1 MNNSSRLEIPL
12 RWDLLQKLIGPGDSF
27 IKYLENKYSAKI
39 STKEDC
45 LVLEVD
51 RGHPLVD
58 VVNKL
63 IQLCRSKEF
72 LEWEDV
78 ETVVRLNMIGNREE
92 SDSAADDKI
101 LENAQVRIRAKTPNQ
116 KKYHQA
122 ILDNEIVFAIGPA
135 GTGKTFIAVA
145 AAVAQFQRGAVE
157 RIVLVRP
164 VVEAGEKL
172 GYLPGDIK
180 EKVDPFFKPLYDAL
194 FYMLPPEQ
202 VKKYIDREVFE
213 IAPLAYMRG
222 RTLNHAIVILDE
234 AQNTTN
240 MQMKMFLT
248 RLGVN
253 SRAIITGDITQID
266 LENPNTS
273 GLKQAADI
281 LKNVIGIGFV
291 YLDSNDVVRH
301 KLVSDIIRAYNDY
314 KN

>member
-1 MNNSSRLEIPL
+1 
-12 RWDLLQKLIGPGDSF
+12 
-27 IKYLENKYSAKI
+27 
-39 STKEDC
+39 
-45 LVLEVD
+45 
-51 RGHPLVD
+51 
-58 VVNKL
+58 
-63 IQLCRSKEF
+63 
-72 LEWEDV
+72 
-78 ETVVRLNMIGNREE
+78 MIGNREE